1 MKIGS
6 ESTIYPSAKLCHQ
19 ELISIGS
26 RVIIDDFVFIAGQ
39 SGVFI
44 GDFVHIGVH
53 SLISGQGEVRLESF
67 SGLSSGVRLFS
78 STEIFD
84 GDNLTNPTIPSLYRE
99 VKSGPIVI
107 GKHAVVCANSV
118 IMPNVT
124 IGEGAVIGANS
135 LVTKSVEPW
144 GVYQGMP
151 LRKIKTRKSG
161 KILELEKRLRDQGKH
176 NDK

>member
-1 MKIGS
+1 MKIGMDS
-6 ESTIYPSAKLCHQ
+6 KVYPSAKLCYR

-26 RVIIDDFVFIAGQ
+26 RVIIDDFVFIAGK

-44 GDFVHIGVH
+44 GDFVHIGAH
-53 SLISGQGEVRLESF
+53 SLISGQGAIRLESF

-84 GDNLTNPTIPSLYRE
+84 GDNLTNPTIPSTYRK

-107 GKHAVVCANSV
+107 CRHAVVCANSV

-144 GVYQGMP
+144 GIYQGTP
-151 LRKIKTRKSG
+151 LRRIKTRKSE
-161 KILELEKRLRDQGKH
+161 KILELEERLRDQGKG
-176 NDK
+176 NEQ

>member
-1 MKIGS
+1 MRIGMDS
-6 ESTIYPSAKLCHQ
+6 KIYPSAKLCYE
-19 ELISIGS
+19 ELITIGS
-26 RVIIDDFVFIAGQ
+26 RVIIDDFVFIAGK

-84 GDNLTNPTIPSLYRE
+84 GDNLTNPTIPSTYRK

-107 GKHAVVCANSV
+107 GKHAVVCANCV

-144 GVYQGMP
+144 GFYQGMP
-151 LRKIKTRKSG
+151 LRKFKTRKSV
-161 KILELEKRLRDQGKH
+161 KILELEKRLRNQGKH
-176 NDK
+176 NDN